1 LNLKIK
7 AYLLII
13 VLAICWGSIPLI
25 IRTSDVSPL
34 SLVGIRTFLGT
45 FFLLMLYVFKKTKIT
60 KELIYTG
67 LIMGPLLA
75 VHWSTMFKSIE
86 LNSVAVGIGLVF
98 SYPIFVLLIEYL
110 RGKKI
115 TILQVVVVLVGFIGL
130 FLLLDFS
137 TISSFKGV
145 SYGLVSALTL
155 SILIIY
161 GSSKSDTFG
170 GFNVAFVQVL
180 FAALI
185 LSPFTYEGFAWMIEN
200 LLVSLFLGFFLTGVG
215 LAVYWY
221 VVKII
226 SPISVGTITYLEP
239 VTGVIIGALILNEEL
254 KISQYIGFAI
264 VLIVGSVQ
272 FIIDTKNRALFP
284 EI

>member
-1 LNLKIK
+1 MNLKIK

-115 TILQVVVVLVGFIGL
+115 IILQVVVVLVGFIGL

-180 FAALI
+180 FAAVI